1 MNEDLDYELLVSL
14 TEERGVPGYEDRV
27 RERVRD
33 AVAPHVDRLRSD
45 AMGDLVGTV
54 EGAADYDVVVAAHME
69 EIGMNPLV

>member
-33 AVAPHVDRLRSD
+33 AMAPHVDRLLGERD
-45 AMGDLVGTV
+45 
-54 EGAADYDVVVAAHME
+54 E
-69 EIGMNPLV
+69 

>member
-1 MNEDLDYELLVSL
+1 
-14 TEERGVPGYEDRV
+14 
-27 RERVRD
+27 
-33 AVAPHVDRLRSD
+33 VAPHVDRLRSD